1 MAGRP
6 AGGSL
11 ASLNRRG
18 NAPVAAYGVFA
29 NNWRITAAAMASATW
44 PLLNPGSR
52 RRLRRLL
59 VDARAA
65 TNLRAWLPVL
75 VASSL
80 FSGAVISFYA
90 LQSERYK
97 NELLRRFGEERVSA
111 IAANLENETE
121 DWAIWQETILH
132 ATGRNP
138 DYYGKGNYTAKTF
151 ARTPLVAVLDRRG
164 DPVSMNTWDLV
175 RDRLT
180 PLSSLQRQQL
190 LALLPER
197 RSLKPRTFLAIFSGR
212 PYLIALQPIR
222 PEGQSG
228 PVVGRLMFVRRL
240 DNNDSR
246 ILRHAFD
253 LGAFEFE
260 LVHRPPATAGLL
272 GPIEVVIPHPQLQG
286 LQPIQQTVRR
296 SPRERI
302 SALWSLGLLLLLNVL
317 LLAVL
322 VVRATSERRRFTR
335 LRLRQ
340 LRQERQLRRALH
352 RRDNIDG
359 LTGLLNDHGLGAAMK
374 RQQVDYPGYA
384 RALVH
389 INLNHFA
396 LINNSFGRNAG
407 DQVLIEVA
415 AWLQCRLP
423 KGAVVSRGSGD
434 QYVCSLVSSSA
445 SELRSEISAIIHE
458 LNQLEFRIEDH
469 LIHVSVSSG
478 ARFLHDLADDKAL
491 HEAEV
496 ACDMARIAGHDS
508 CHFFGD
514 EQARISNH
522 LAIQRL
528 NQDLLSAIHDR
539 RIELFGQPAWRLCDQ
554 LPSVYVELF
563 SRIHDPAANSF
574 LWSEELVEAATFC
587 GSMALLDA
595 HVLELACARLA
606 HIFAVPQLR
615 HQLENVVFAVN
626 ITPDTLLG
634 DRFLPTVERLLAVHD
649 IPAHSFCFEITE
661 QAALRNRSQA
671 VVVIKQLRAMNV
683 RVALDDFGAGMTSLS
698 YLRDLPLDYVKID
711 KSFISR
717 VGSDMSCRLMV
728 EFVVRL
734 GRELGFAIVAE
745 GVDSAQLLVLLR
757 EMEVTIAQGYVIA
770 HPTPFDP
777 QALSPVFSRAG
788 RQAIEQLLHPLS

>member
-1 MAGRP
+1 
-6 AGGSL
+6 
-11 ASLNRRG
+11 
-18 NAPVAAYGVFA
+18 
-29 NNWRITAAAMASATW
+29 MASASW

-52 RRLRRLL
+52 HRLRRLL

-80 FSGAVISFYA
+80 FSGVIISLYA

-111 IAANLENETE
+111 IAANLENETQ

-138 DYYGKGNYTAKTF
+138 NYYGKGNYTAKTF
-151 ARTPLVAVLDRRG
+151 ARTPLVVVLDRQG
-164 DPVSMNTWDLV
+164 DPVSMNTWDV
-175 RDRLT
+175 ARDRLT
-180 PLSSLQRQQL
+180 ALTSPQRQEL

-197 RSLKPRTFLAIFSGR
+197 RSLKPSTFLAIYEGR
-212 PYLIALQPIR
+212 PYLMSLQPIR
-222 PEGQSG
+222 PEGQRG

-240 DNNDSR
+240 DNDDSR
-246 ILRHAFD
+246 ILRHALD
-253 LGAFEFE
+253 LGSFEFE
-260 LVHRPPATAGLL
+260 KVHPPSATSLL
-272 GPIEVVIPHPQLQG
+272 GPIEVVIPHPRLQG
-286 LQPIQQTVRR
+286 VQPIQQAVRR
-296 SPRERI
+296 PPRERI
-302 SALWSLGLLLLLNVL
+302 SALWSLAVLLLLNVL

-322 VVRATSERRRFTR
+322 VVRSTSERRRFTR

-352 RRDNIDG
+352 RRDNLDG

-374 RQQVDYPGYA
+374 RQQLDYPGYA

-407 DQVLIEVA
+407 DRVLIEVA
-415 AWLQCRLP
+415 SWLQRRLP
-423 KGAVVSRGSGD
+423 AGAVVSRGSGD

-445 SELRSEISAIIHE
+445 SDLRSEISAIIHE
-458 LNQLEFRIEDH
+458 LNQLEFRIDDH
-469 LIHVSVSSG
+469 SIHVSVSSG

-496 ACDMARIAGHDS
+496 ACDMARIAGNDG

-539 RIELFGQPAWRLCDQ
+539 RIELFGQPAWLLCDQ

-595 HVLELACARLA
+595 HVLELACSRLA

-615 HQLENVVFAVN
+615 DELEDVVFAIN

-634 DRFLPTVERLLAVHD
+634 DRFLPNVERLLSMHD
-649 IPAHSFCFEITE
+649 IPARSFCFEITE

-683 RVALDDFGAGMTSLS
+683 RVALDDFGTGMTSLS

-757 EMEVTIAQGYVIA
+757 EMEVTIAQGYVTSY
-770 HPTPFDP
+770 PTPFDP
-777 QALSPVFSRAG
+777 QALSPVFSRPG
-788 RQAIEQLLHPLS
+788 RQAIEQLLHPLA